1 MFQDLQ
7 TAHQVAPHALK
18 GVIEL
23 ALARVGSGMGLRL
36 PRLKGLVAGGRP
48 EGINPAIAG
57 LIRGNGELA
66 AEFYQGRYL
75 LLGTVVEA
83 GAKGI
88 FETPLPSPAAYR
100 ELHGFGWLGH
110 LKEAGRELDR
120 AHGRSLFQDWLD
132 RQCYRMRVAH
142 EIEVR
147 ARRMISLVQN
157 GGFLLAGAPSSFAA
171 SFYASL
177 GRQARSLY
185 GVPQT
190 GLRPPER
197 LQAAIALAY
206 AAVGLTG
213 LEGMSAPA
221 LARLGHELDQQILP
235 DGGHLSRS
243 PAQLLDLLVDLLP
256 LRLTLEARRHA
267 VPPAINGAIERM
279 LPMLRFFLHG
289 DQGIATFNGSSDP
302 AMAKVAAVLETDDT
316 QGRPLAHAPH
326 SGYARLEQG
335 STVVIVDVGRPP
347 APGLNTHAA
356 SAPLAFEFSDRAH
369 RIIVNC
375 GAPAFAGTE
384 WDRACRMT
392 AAASTAE
399 IGGVSSG
406 RIITGRLVEALFG
419 TPVLIGPRD
428 AQATVKLSAEGSLL
442 EARHDGYGAA
452 FGVRHER
459 RLFLAPDG
467 GDLRGE
473 DWFVAERPS
482 AQLDQLSYAV
492 RFHLHP
498 AVKAIASKDGTS
510 VMLQLPSKA
519 GWTFTVRGGTLRLED
534 SVYLPGRAQPRRS
547 QQIVVR
553 GVVGRPGRINWAF
566 KRIARKKPASDGRA
580 AGAGQAALLL

>member
-7 TAHQVAPHALK
+7 TAHRVAPHALK
-18 GVIEL
+18 GVLEL
-23 ALARVGSGMGLRL
+23 AVAQVGRGMGLRL
-36 PRLKGLVAGGRP
+36 PRLKGLVVGGRP
-48 EGINPAIAG
+48 EGINSAIAG

-66 AEFYQGRYL
+66 GEFYQGRYVL
-75 LLGTVVEA
+75 TGSVVEA
-83 GAKGI
+83 GSKGI
-88 FETPLPSPAAYR
+88 FETPLPSLAAYR
-100 ELHGFGWLGH
+100 ELHGFGWLAH
-110 LKEAGRELDR
+110 LKAAGRELDR
-120 AHGRSLFQDWLD
+120 AHGRALFQDWID
-132 RQCYRMRVAH
+132 RQCYRMKVARD
-142 EIEVR
+142 IEVR

-157 GGFLLAGAPSSFAA
+157 GGFLTARG
-171 SFYASL
+171 FYASL

-185 GVPQT
+185 AAPQT

-197 LQAAIALAY
+197 LQTAIALAY

-221 LARLGHELDQQILP
+221 LTRLGQELDQQILP

-256 LRLTLEARRHA
+256 LRLTLEARRHPVPAA
-267 VPPAINGAIERM
+267 VNGAIERM

-289 DQGIATFNGSSDP
+289 DQGIATFNGCSDP
-302 AMAKVAAVLETDDT
+302 AMAKVQAVLEVDDT
-316 QGRPLAHAPH
+316 NGRPLAHAPH

-335 STVVIVDVGRPP
+335 PAVVIVDVGRPP
-347 APGLNTHAA
+347 APGLNNHAA
-356 SAPLAFEFSDRAH
+356 SAPLAFEFSDRVH
-369 RIIVNC
+369 RVIVNC
-375 GAPAFAGTE
+375 GAPAFAGTV
-384 WDRACRMT
+384 WDQACRMT

-419 TPVLIGPRD
+419 TPILIGPRD
-428 AQATVKLSAEGSLL
+428 AQATVKLSAEGSLV
-442 EARHDGYGAA
+442 EARHDGYAAA

-467 GDLRGE
+467 SDLRGE
-473 DWFVAERPS
+473 DWFVAERPTGH
-482 AQLDQLSYAV
+482 LDQLSFAL

-498 AVKAIASKDGTS
+498 TVKAIASKDGAS
-510 VMLQLPSKA
+510 VMLQLPNKS

-534 SVYLPGRAQPRRS
+534 SVYLPGRVQPRRS

-566 KRIARKKPASDGRA
+566 KRIARKKPAGDGRA

>member
-23 ALARVGSGMGLRL
+23 AVARVGRGIGFRL
-36 PRLKGLVAGGRP
+36 PRLKGLVVGGRA

-66 AEFYQGRYL
+66 AEFYQGRYVL
-75 LLGTVVEA
+75 TGSVVEA
-83 GAKGI
+83 GPKGI
-88 FETPLPSPAAYR
+88 FETPLPSLAAYR
-100 ELHGFGWLGH
+100 ELHGFGWLVH
-110 LKEAGRELDR
+110 LEAAGRELDR
-120 AHGRSLFQDWLD
+120 AHGRALFQDWIE
-132 RQCYRMRVAH
+132 RQCYRMKVAR

-147 ARRMISLVQN
+147 SRRMISLVQN
-157 GGFLLAGAPSSFAA
+157 GGFLLTGAPSSFAA
-171 SFYASL
+171 GFYASL

-185 GVPQT
+185 ATPQT

-197 LQAAIALAY
+197 LLAAVALAY

-213 LEGMSAPA
+213 LEGMAGQA

-256 LRLTLEARRHA
+256 LRLTLEERRHP
-267 VPPAINGAIERM
+267 VPPAIHGGIERM

-289 DQGIATFNGSSDP
+289 DHGIASFNGSSDP
-302 AMAKVAAVLETDDT
+302 AMAKIAAVLECDDT
-316 QGRPLAHAPH
+316 NGRPLAHAPH

-335 STVVIVDVGRPP
+335 PAIIIVDVGRPP
-347 APGLNTHAA
+347 APGLNSHAA
-356 SAPLAFEFSDRAH
+356 AAPLAFEFSDGAH
-369 RIIVNC
+369 RVIVNC

-384 WDRACRMT
+384 WDAACRMT

-406 RIITGRLVEALFG
+406 RIITGRLVEGLFG
-419 TPVLIGPRD
+419 TPILIGPRD
-428 AQATVKLSAEGSLL
+428 AQAAVKLSPEGSFL
-442 EARHDGYGAA
+442 EARHDGYAVA

-482 AQLDQLSYAV
+482 AQLDQLSYAL

-498 AVKAIASKDGTS
+498 SVKAIASKDGAS
-510 VMLQLPSKA
+510 VMLQLPNKA
-519 GWTFTVRGGTLRLED
+519 GWTFTVRGGSLGLED
-534 SVYLPGRAQPRRS
+534 SVYLPGRVQPRRS

-553 GVVGRPGRINWAF
+553 GVVGERGRINWAF
-566 KRIARKKPASDGRA
+566 KRIAKKKPAGDGRA
-580 AGAGQAALLL
+580 AGSAQSTLLL

>member
-18 GVIEL
+18 GVLEL
-23 ALARVGSGMGLRL
+23 AVARVGRGIGFRL
-36 PRLKGLVAGGRP
+36 PRLKGLVGGRP

-88 FETPLPSPAAYR
+88 FETPLPSAAAYR

-110 LKEAGRELDR
+110 LKAAGRELDR

-142 EIEVR
+142 EVEVR

-177 GRQARSLY
+177 GRQARSLH
-185 GVPQT
+185 GAPQT

-197 LQAAIALAY
+197 LQAALALAY
-206 AAVGLTG
+206 AAVGLAG

-221 LARLGHELDQQILP
+221 LARLGQELDQQILP

-256 LRLTLEARRHA
+256 LRLTLEARRHPVPAA
-267 VPPAINGAIERM
+267 VNGAIERM

-289 DQGIATFNGSSDP
+289 DQGIATFNGCSDP
-302 AMAKVAAVLETDDT
+302 AMAKVQAVLEVDDT
-316 QGRPLAHAPH
+316 NGRPLAHAPH

-335 STVVIVDVGRPP
+335 PAVVIVDVGRPP
-347 APGLNTHAA
+347 APGLNNHAA

-369 RIIVNC
+369 RVIVNC

-384 WDRACRMT
+384 WDQACRMT

-419 TPVLIGPRD
+419 
-428 AQATVKLSAEGSLL
+428 
-442 EARHDGYGAA
+442 
-452 FGVRHER
+452 
-459 RLFLAPDG
+459 
-467 GDLRGE
+467 
-473 DWFVAERPS
+473 
-482 AQLDQLSYAV
+482 
-492 RFHLHP
+492 
-498 AVKAIASKDGTS
+498 
-510 VMLQLPSKA
+510 
-519 GWTFTVRGGTLRLED
+519 
-534 SVYLPGRAQPRRS
+534 
-547 QQIVVR
+547 
-553 GVVGRPGRINWAF
+553 
-566 KRIARKKPASDGRA
+566 
-580 AGAGQAALLL
+580 